1 MPERL
6 LPARLLTGATD
17 GIGLA
22 LARLWTERGEP
33 PLLHGRREIAWLEP
47 DLFEPQRYVQ
57 ADLEHEDGPERVQ
70 AFLDEQ
76 GIEALDLLV
85 LNAAAGWYG
94 PIERQAADEIR
105 ALVEVDL
112 LATMRLCHLL
122 IPRLRRRRGRI
133 AFVSSVVS
141 GLPTPRFAVYAAAK
155 AACEGF
161 FRSLRLELEGEVEV
175 QVIRP
180 GAVRTAIH
188 RKSGADPAAI
198 GWERFPTPT
207 EIAARI
213 DRLLA
218 GAPRWRTIGA
228 RNRLVRTAG
237 RHVPRLVDRLQERS
251 LR

>member
-1 MPERL
+1 MPE
-6 LPARLLTGATD
+6 RLLTGATD

-22 LARLWTERGEP
+22 LARRWTERGEP
-33 PLLHGRREIAWLEP
+33 PLLHGRRSIERLEP
-47 DLFEPQRYVQ
+47 GLFDPARYVQ
-57 ADLEHEDGPERVQ
+57 ADLAREDGPERVA
-70 AFLDEQ
+70 AFLDQ
-76 GIEALDLLV
+76 RGIDALDALV

-94 PIERQAADEIR
+94 RIERQAPEEIR
-105 ALVEVDL
+105 ELVEVDL
-112 LATMRLCHLL
+112 LATLRLCHLL

-161 FRSLRLELEGEVEV
+161 FRSLRLELEGEIEV

-188 RKSGADPAAI
+188 RKSGADPVAI

-207 EIAARI
+207 DVAARI

-218 GAPRWRTIGA
+218 GPPRWRTIGA
-228 RNRLVRTAG
+228 RNRLLRTAG